1 MMIRAS
7 GDWPER
13 GRRFCLALLALLAL
27 PVLLVVPALAQT
39 ATTKLTIHVVN
50 DSDRPVD
57 RASVI
62 VKFVQGR
69 DYIKFG
75 KKIRDTYELR
85 TNQEGEASIPEIPQ
99 GKILVQIIAK
109 GYQTYGQTLDINESE
124 RTVEI
129 KLNPPQKQY
138 SAHEKE

>member
-1 MMIRAS
+1 VPSLILAGLISS
-7 GDWPER
+7 G
-13 GRRFCLALLALLAL
+13 
-27 PVLLVVPALAQT
+27 VPALAQ
-39 ATTKLTIHVVN
+39 AAMTKLSIHVVN
-50 DSDRPVD
+50 DSDKPVD

-69 DYIKFG
+69 DYIKLG

-99 GKILVQIIAK
+99 GKILIQIIAK
-109 GYQTYGQTLDINESE
+109 GYQTYGQTLDINEAE

>member
-1 MMIRAS
+1 MRVIPTS
-7 GDWPER
+7 GGFR
-13 GRRFCLALLALLAL
+13 GRRLCLFITTCITTCLLL
-27 PVLLVVPALAQT
+27 PAPSLYAQT
-39 ATTKLTIHVVN
+39 AMTKLLVHVVN
-50 DSDRPVD
+50 DSDKPVD

-85 TNQEGEASIPEIPQ
+85 TNQEGEVSLPEIPQ
-99 GKILVQIIAK
+99 GKILIQIIAK
-109 GYQTYGQTLDINESE
+109 GYQTYGQTLDINEPE

-138 SAHEKE
+138 SAHEKQ

>member
-1 MMIRAS
+1 MVISTRV
-7 GDWPER
+7 DR
-13 GRRFCLALLALLAL
+13 LGRRLYSFAVTCLI
-27 PVLLVVPALAQT
+27 VCVPILYAQT
-39 ATTKLTIHVVN
+39 AMTKLTVHVVN
-50 DSDRPVD
+50 DSDKPVD

-69 DYIKFG
+69 DYIKLG
-75 KKIRDTYELR
+75 RKIRDTYELR

-109 GYQTYGQTLDINESE
+109 GYQTYGQTLDINEAE
-124 RTVEI
+124 RTVEV

-138 SAHEKE
+138 SAHEK

>member
-7 GDWPER
+7 GDCPGWAQ
-13 GRRFCLALLALLAL
+13 RFGLALIALTAL
-27 PVLLVVPALAQT
+27 SVVPVLAQT
-39 ATTKLTIHVVN
+39 AMTKLTIHVVN
-50 DSDRPVD
+50 DSDRPLD

-99 GKILVQIIAK
+99 GKIIAK
-109 GYQTYGQTLDINESE
+109 GYQTYGQTLDISEAE

-138 SAHEKE
+138 SAHEKQ

>member
-1 MMIRAS
+1 MAS
-7 GDWPER
+7 LRRNLSNR
-13 GRRFCLALLALLAL
+13 GLSLGILLGLILLASAA
-27 PVLLVVPALAQT
+27 PAYAEVPM
-39 ATTKLTIHVVN
+39 TKITIHVVN
-50 DSDRPVD
+50 DSDRPLD

-62 VKFVQGR
+62 VRFVQGR
-69 DYIKFG
+69 AYLKFG

-99 GKILVQIIAK
+99 GKILIQVIAH
-109 GYQTYGQTLDINESE
+109 GYQTFGQTFDVGEAE
-124 RTVEI
+124 RTIEV

>member
-1 MMIRAS
+1 MMIRAC
-7 GDWPER
+7 GDCPEWA
-13 GRRFCLALLALLAL
+13 RRLCPVLIALLFLLAI
-27 PVLLVVPALAQT
+27 PASAQT
-39 ATTKLTIHVVN
+39 AMTKLTIHVVN
-50 DSDRPVD
+50 DSDKPVD

-85 TNQEGEASIPEIPQ
+85 TNEEGEASLPEIPQ

-109 GYQTYGQTLDINESE
+109 GYQTYGQTLDINEPE

-138 SAHEKE
+138 SAHEKQ

>member
-1 MMIRAS
+1 MVISKRVDS
-7 GDWPER
+7 PGWR
-13 GRRFCLALLALLAL
+13 LCLLAVTCLILSVA
-27 PVLLVVPALAQT
+27 VLYAQT
-39 ATTKLTIHVVN
+39 AMTKLTVHVLN
-50 DSDRPVD
+50 DSDKPVD

-69 DYIKFG
+69 DYIKLG
-75 KKIRDTYELR
+75 RKIRDTYELR

-109 GYQTYGQTLDINESE
+109 GYQTYGQTLDINEPE
-124 RTVEI
+124 RTVEV

-138 SAHEKE
+138 SAHEK

>member
-1 MMIRAS
+1 MVKRAS
-7 GDWPER
+7 DGGSPKRSQW
-13 GRRFCLALLALLAL
+13 FWLARITLLIVFVASM
-27 PVLLVVPALAQT
+27 PAQT
-39 ATTKLTIHVVN
+39 AVTKLTVHVVN
-50 DSDRPVD
+50 DSDKPVD

-69 DYIKFG
+69 DYIKLG
-75 KKIRDTYELR
+75 KKIRDTNELR
-85 TNQEGEASIPEIPQ
+85 TNQEGEASLPEIPQ

-109 GYQTYGQTLDINESE
+109 GYQTYGKTLDINEPE
-124 RTVEI
+124 YTVEI